1 MANETTSTEIT
12 EVIRTEAIGEAAL
25 YYDSTP
31 GVTQFVT
38 IADISGQP
46 TNKHVFPIVDSIAA
60 AAIAENTDYS
70 TNSALD
76 TSGSANAT
84 VTEHIVKSTITD
96 YSIGASTVNWVGTPD
111 GAMVSAASAR
121 AGTVGTMFARAIQ
134 KRQDLDVT
142 ALFGSF
148 NSSTGD
154 NTASLTAAL
163 FQDAVSLLDT
173 NDIPADRRVAVLHP
187 TQWKKLIGVFD
198 DASTFGAPGAN
209 VVERGITGMLYGAA
223 IFRTTNVGTATVSSS
238 TVYAGAVMHQDA
250 VGVVEKGGL
259 NIAVERDESLRAFEV
274 VGVQKWGEV
283 EYRGGATT
291 SGRGGAGVYFYS
303 NTTN

>member
-1 MANETTSTEIT
+1 MNETTATTIT
-12 EVIRTEAIGEAAL
+12 ETIRTETIGAAAL

-31 GVTQFVT
+31 GVTNFVT
-38 IADISGQP
+38 IADITGQP
-46 TNKHVFPIVDSIAA
+46 TNKHVFPIVDSISA
-60 AAIAENTDYS
+60 AAIAENTDYT

-84 VTEHIVKSTITD
+84 VSEHIVKSTITD
-96 YSIGASTVNWVGTPD
+96 FSIAGSTVNWAGTPT
-111 GAMVSAASAR
+111 GAQVSAASAQ
-121 AGTVGTMFARAIQ
+121 AATVGTMFARAIQ

-142 ALFGSF
+142 ALFSGF

-163 FQDAVSLLDT
+163 FQDAVSLLDE

-198 DASTFGAPGAN
+198 DASTFGMPGDE
-209 VVERGITGMLYGAA
+209 VVRLGITGMLYGAA
-223 IFRTTNVGTATVSSS
+223 IFRTTNVATATVSGS

-250 VGVVEKGGL
+250 VGVVEKDGFMV
-259 NIAVERDESLRAFEV
+259 AVERDESLRAFEV
-274 VGVQKWGEV
+274 VGVRKWGET